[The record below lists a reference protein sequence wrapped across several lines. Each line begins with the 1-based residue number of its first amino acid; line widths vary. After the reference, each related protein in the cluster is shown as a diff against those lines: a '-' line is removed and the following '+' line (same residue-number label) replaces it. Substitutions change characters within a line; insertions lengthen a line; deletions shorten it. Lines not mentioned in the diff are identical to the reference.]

1 MRSRVDPPGHLG
13 GLDLTDRCNT
23 PVLADLLEERDLLGY
38 GQLIDGSLT
47 ERDEERVRIAK
58 FIAAHPEGTP
68 LSHVVSYAL
77 KGVSPENCERVEGSD
92 PDYQFAYR
100 FINDLEEPD
109 DPYVRKSRSSGVL
122 FVTPTLGLLDLI
134 TEGITQTRQTEGIT
148 YDREFLRNYLSR
160 VDSVD
165 DTLRELLKDGFTS
178 YLNRIKDY
186 KLLFDVHFVDQRGGE
201 TTKRMTKDYKTRFND
216 EGRVSKQFA
225 RFNDALEHGYEN
237 ADNAVLVTLT
247 TDPKRQSSLLDGI
260 DSINENFN
268 RLLSYFDSD
277 PSTKADTRDS
287 EVPGWRPDLDSD
299 VTGRPRQRPDYI
311 KALEFTE
318 KGYPH
323 LHVLFFDV
331 PTKEEDGMPWLCDKP
346 ELAKKWADYGQGE
359 IVDVYPLTYRDD
371 LDDLDPE
378 FQDDEG
384 FVDWYRFGDHD
395 HGEEWVRDRTRSH
408 ELIEFGD
415 DGHEMEST
423 AGAYLGKYL
432 SATFGSLLDATES
445 FAESEDDRE
454 TYADKAATWKLALY
468 WATNRRF
475 WSCSKPI
482 TEGIEPNDHLRD
494 PDVRESVRWCSLDSV
509 QTASEREI
517 RDALAR
523 RHWDNIDDLD
533 AAIERAISDVDQP
546 QIRST
551 LPEAPTFR
559 CIVDYI
565 GAYAYVDLPH
575 NELSFER
582 SRLDTIEDCTE
593 SSDDLPAIERD
604 KSPPIVDIWSSPED
618 E

>member
-1 MRSRVDPPGHLG
+1 MSIVEPPGHLG
-13 GLDLTDRCNT
+13 GLALTDRCNT
-23 PVLADLLEERDLLGY
+23 PVLAGLLEERNLLGY

-68 LSHVVSYAL
+68 LSHVVSYAV

-92 PDYQFAYR
+92 PDYQFVYR
-100 FINDLEEPD
+100 FVNDLEKPD
-109 DPYVRKSRSSGVL
+109 DPYVRKSESSGVL
-122 FVTPTLGLLDLI
+122 MVTPTLRLLDLI
-134 TEGITQTRQTEGIT
+134 TEGITQTTQTEGIT

-165 DTLRELLKDGFTS
+165 DDLRELLKDGFTS

-186 KLLFDVHFVDQRGGE
+186 KLLFDVHLVDRRGGE
-201 TTKRMTKDYKTRFND
+201 TSQRMTKDYKTRFND
-216 EGRVSKQFA
+216 QGRVSKQFA
-225 RFNDALEHGYEN
+225 RFNDALEYGYEN

-268 RLLSYFDSD
+268 KLLSYFDSD
-277 PSTKADTRDS
+277 PSTKVDTRNADI
-287 EVPGWRPDLDSD
+287 PGWRPDLDGN

-331 PTKEEDGMPWLCDKP
+331 PTREEDNMPWLCDKP
-346 ELAKKWADYGQGE
+346 EIGKKWVDYGQGE

-371 LDDLDPE
+371 LEDLDPE

-395 HGEEWVRDRTRSH
+395 HSEEWVRDRTRSH

-415 DGHEMEST
+415 DGHDLEST

-432 SATFGSLLDATES
+432 SATFGSLLEASES
-445 FAESEDDRE
+445 FAEPENKRE

-482 TEGIEPNDHLRD
+482 TEGIDPNDHLQD
-494 PDVRESVRWCSLDSV
+494 PDVRDSVRWCSLDSLQAV
-509 QTASEREI
+509 SEGEI
-517 RDALAR
+517 CNELAR
-523 RHWDNIDDLD
+523 QQWDDLDDLD
-533 AAIERAISDVDQP
+533 AAVDRAISDLEQTRV
-546 QIRST
+546 RST
-551 LPEAPTFR
+551 LPEDTEFR

-565 GAYAYVDLPH
+565 GAYAYWDLPSD
-575 NELSFER
+575 ELGNTTLNLES
-582 SRLDTIEDCTE
+582 TE
-593 SSDDLPAIERD
+593 NCVTDSDGLPAVDIESD
-604 KSPPIVDIWSSPED
+604 PPIVDVWV
-618 E
+618 

>member
-1 MRSRVDPPGHLG
+1 M
-13 GLDLTDRCNT
+13 
-23 PVLADLLEERDLLGY
+23 
-38 GQLIDGSLT
+38 
-47 ERDEERVRIAK
+47 
-58 FIAAHPEGTP
+58 
-68 LSHVVSYAL
+68 

-100 FINDLEEPD
+100 FVNDLEEPD
-109 DPYVRKSRSSGVL
+109 NPYVQKSESSGVL
-122 FVTPTLGLLDLI
+122 MVTPTLRLLDLI
-134 TEGITQTRQTEGIT
+134 TEGITQTRQTEGVT

-165 DTLRELLKDGFTS
+165 DDLRELLRDGFTS

-186 KLLFDVHFVDQRGGE
+186 KLLFDVHFVDRRGGE
-201 TTKRMTKDYKTRFND
+201 TTRRMTKDYKTRFND

-237 ADNAVLVTLT
+237 ANNAVLVTLT

-277 PSTKADTRDS
+277 PSTKSDTRDTD
-287 EVPGWRPDLDSD
+287 VPGWRPDLDND

-331 PTKEEDGMPWLCDKP
+331 PTREEDGMPWLCDKP
-346 ELAKKWADYGQGE
+346 ELANKWTDYGQGE
-359 IVDVYPLTYRDD
+359 IVDMYPLTYRDD
-371 LDDLDPE
+371 LDDLDPD
-378 FQDDEG
+378 FQDEEEG

-415 DGHEMEST
+415 EAHEMEST

-432 SATFGSLLDATES
+432 SVTFGSLLEASES

-454 TYADKAATWKLALY
+454 TYSDKAATWKIALY

-482 TEGIEPNDHLRD
+482 TEGINPNDHLKD

-509 QTASEREI
+509 QAVSEREI
-517 RDALAR
+517 RDELAR
-523 RHWDNIDDLD
+523 RQWDNIDDLD
-533 AAIERAISDVDQP
+533 AAIERAISDVEQP
-546 QIRST
+546 QVRST
-551 LPEAPTFR
+551 LPEDAAFR

-565 GAYAYVDLPH
+565 GAYAHWNLPS
-575 NELSFER
+575 NVLGDKPQDIEAA
-582 SRLDTIEDCTE
+582 EDCVTNG
-593 SSDDLPAIERD
+593 DGLPAVTLEND
-604 KSPPIVDIWSSPED
+604 PPIVDVWE
-618 E
+618 

>member
-13 GLDLTDRCNT
+13 GLELTDRCNT

-68 LSHVVSYAL
+68 LSHVVSYAV
-77 KGVSPENCERVEGSD
+77 KGVTPENCERVEGSD

-134 TEGITQTRQTEGIT
+134 TEGITQTAQTEGLT
-148 YDREFLRNYLSR
+148 YDREFLRNYLSC

-165 DTLRELLKDGFTS
+165 DTVRELLKDGFTS

-186 KLLFDVHFVDQRGGE
+186 KLLFDVHFVDRTGGE
-201 TTKRMTKDYKTRFND
+201 TTRRMTKDYKTRFND
-216 EGRVSKQFA
+216 QGRVSKQFA
-225 RFNDALEHGYEN
+225 RFNDALEYGYDH

-247 TDPKRQSSLLDGI
+247 TDPKRQASLLDGI
-260 DSINENFN
+260 DTINENFN

-277 PSTKADTRDS
+277 PATKADTRDS
-287 EVPGWRPDLDSD
+287 IVPGWRPDLSDD
-299 VTGRPRQRPDYI
+299 VTGRPRERPDYI

-331 PTKEEDGMPWLCDKP
+331 PERDSDGLPWLCDKQ
-346 ELAKKWADYGQGE
+346 EIAAKWADYGQGE

-371 LDDLDPE
+371 LDDLEPE
-378 FQDDEG
+378 FQSDEG

-395 HGEEWVRDRTRSH
+395 NGEDWVRERTRSH

-415 DGHEMEST
+415 DSHEMEST

-445 FAESEDDRE
+445 FEAGDDDRE
-454 TYADKAATWKLALY
+454 SYADKAATWKLALY

-475 WSCSKPI
+475 WSCSKAI
-482 TEGIEPNDHLRD
+482 TKGIDTNDHTQD
-494 PDVRESVRWCSLDSV
+494 PDVREAVRWCSLDSV
-509 QTASEREI
+509 QKASEGEI

-523 RHWDNIDDLD
+523 QQWDDLDDLD
-533 AAIERAISDVDQP
+533 AAIERTILDVEQP
-546 QIRST
+546 QVRST
-551 LPEAPTFR
+551 LPEETAFQ

-565 GAYAYVDLPH
+565 GAYAYWDLPSD
-575 NELSFER
+575 ELGDRQQNLE
-582 SRLDTIEDCTE
+582 IVEDCI
-593 SSDDLPAIERD
+593 DDGNDMPVVNRD
-604 KSPPIVDIWSSPED
+604 KDPPIIDVWS
-618 E
+618 

>member
-13 GLDLTDRCNT
+13 GLEFTDRCNT

-68 LSHVVSYAL
+68 LSHVVSYAV

-122 FVTPTLGLLDLI
+122 FVTPTLNLLDLI
-134 TEGITQTRQTEGIT
+134 TEGITQTTQTEGLT

-165 DTLRELLKDGFTS
+165 DDLRELLKDGFTS

-186 KLLFDVHFVDQRGGE
+186 KLLFDVHFVSRTGGE
-201 TTKRMTKDYKTRFND
+201 TTRRMTKDYKTRFND
-216 EGRVSKQFA
+216 QGRVSKQFA
-225 RFNDALEHGYEN
+225 RFNGALEYGYDHAE
-237 ADNAVLVTLT
+237 NAVLVTLT
-247 TDPKRQSSLLDGI
+247 TDPKRQASLLDGI
-260 DSINENFN
+260 DTINENFN

-277 PSTKADTRDS
+277 PATKADTRDAA
-287 EVPGWRPDLDSD
+287 VPGWRPDLADD
-299 VTGRPRQRPDYI
+299 VTGRPRERPNYI

-331 PTKEEDGMPWLCDKP
+331 PERKSDGLPWLCDKP
-346 ELAKKWADYGQGE
+346 ETAAKWADYGQGE

-371 LDDLDPE
+371 LNDLEPE
-378 FQDDEG
+378 FQSNEG

-395 HGEEWVRDRTRSH
+395 HSEDWVRERTRSH

-445 FAESEDDRE
+445 FEAGDGDRE
-454 TYADKAATWKLALY
+454 SYADKAATWKLALY

-475 WSCSKPI
+475 WSCSEAI
-482 TEGIEPNDHLRD
+482 TKGIDPNDHTQD
-494 PDVRESVRWCSLDSV
+494 PDVREAVRWCSLDSV
-509 QTASEREI
+509 QNASENEI
-517 RDALAR
+517 RDDLAR
-523 RHWDNIDDLD
+523 RQWGDLDHLD
-533 AAIERAISDVDQP
+533 AAIERAISDVEQP
-546 QIRST
+546 QVRST
-551 LPEAPTFR
+551 LPEETTFR

-565 GAYAYVDLPH
+565 GAYAYWDLPSD
-575 NELSFER
+575 ELGDGQQE
-582 SRLDTIEDCTE
+582 LKVVEDCTNDGNDMPVVNRE
-593 SSDDLPAIERD
+593 KD
-604 KSPPIVDIWSSPED
+604 PPIIDVWS
-618 E
+618 

>member
-13 GLDLTDRCNT
+13 GLDLADRCNT

-47 ERDEERVRIAK
+47 ERDEERVRVAK
-58 FIAAHPEGTP
+58 FIAGHPEGTP
-68 LSHVVSYAL
+68 LSHVVSYAV
-77 KGVSPENCERVEGSD
+77 KGVSPENCQRVEGSD
-92 PDYQFAYR
+92 PDYQFVYR
-100 FINDLEEPD
+100 FIEDLVEPEG
-109 DPYVRKSRSSGVL
+109 PYVRKSRSSGVL
-122 FVTPTLGLLDLI
+122 FVTPTLRLLDLI
-134 TEGITQTRQTEGIT
+134 TEGISQTRQNEGVT

-165 DTLRELLKDGFTS
+165 DDLRELLKDGFTS

-186 KLLFDVHFVDQRGGE
+186 KLLFDVHFVDRRGGE
-201 TTKRMTKDYKTRFND
+201 TTRRMTKDYKTRFND
-216 EGRVSKQFA
+216 SGRVSKQFA
-225 RFNDALEHGYEN
+225 RFNDALEYGYQN

-247 TDPKRQSSLLDGI
+247 TDPNRQDSLLDGI
-260 DSINENFN
+260 DSINDNFN

-277 PSTKADTRDS
+277 PSTKSDTRCAD
-287 EVPGWRPDLDSD
+287 VPGWRPDLDND
-299 VTGRPRQRPDYI
+299 VTGRPRDRPDYI

-331 PTKEEDGMPWLCDKP
+331 PTRDKDGLPWLCDKP

-359 IVDVYPLTYRDD
+359 IVDVYPLIYRDD

-384 FVDWYRFGDHD
+384 FVDWYRFGDHNHD
-395 HGEEWVRDRTRSH
+395 EAWVRERTRSH

-415 DGHEMEST
+415 DGQDLEST

-432 SATFGSLLDATES
+432 SATFGSLLDATET
-445 FAESEDDRE
+445 FAESEDNRE

-475 WSCSKPI
+475 WSCSKSI
-482 TEGIEPNDHLRD
+482 AEGIDPNDHLQD

-509 QTASEREI
+509 QAVSEREI
-517 RDALAR
+517 RERLAR
-523 RHWDNIDDLD
+523 RQWDDTDDLN
-533 AAIERAISDVDQP
+533 AAIERAISDVERP
-546 QIRST
+546 QVRSI
-551 LPEAPTFR
+551 LPQDAKFR
-559 CIVDYI
+559 CVVNYI
-565 GAYAYVDLPH
+565 GAYAYWDIP
-575 NELSFER
+575 NSELSRGHEK
-582 SRLDTIEDCTE
+582 L
-593 SSDDLPAIERD
+593 
-604 KSPPIVDIWSSPED
+604 K
-618 E
+618 

>member
-1 MRSRVDPPGHLG
+1 MSVVEPPGHLG
-13 GLDLTDRCNT
+13 GLDLADRCNT
-23 PVLADLLEERDLLGY
+23 PVLADLLEERDLLGH
-38 GQLIDGSLT
+38 GQLLDGTLT
-47 ERDEERVRIAK
+47 ERDEDRVRVAK

-68 LSHVVSYAL
+68 LSHVVSYAV
-77 KGVSPENCERVEGSD
+77 KGVAPEACERVEGSD

-100 FINDLEEPD
+100 FVDDLVAPE
-109 DPYVRKSRSSGVL
+109 DPYVRKSESAGVL
-122 FVTPTLGLLDLI
+122 MVTPTLRLLDLI
-134 TEGITQTRQTEGIT
+134 TEGITQTANEEGIK
-148 YDREFLRNYLSR
+148 YDREFLRNYLAK

-165 DTLRELLKDGFTS
+165 DDLRELLKDGFTS

-186 KLLFDVHFVDQRGGE
+186 KLLFDVHFVDRRGGE

-216 EGRVSKQFA
+216 QGRVSKQFA
-225 RFNDALEHGYEN
+225 RFNDALEYGYEN

-247 TDPKRQSSLLDGI
+247 TDPKRQDSLLDGI

-277 PSTKADTRDS
+277 PSTKNNTRRS
-287 EVPGWRPDLDSD
+287 AVPGWRHDLDSK
-299 VTGRPRQRPDYI
+299 VTGRPRDRPDYI

-331 PTKEEDGMPWLCDKP
+331 PTREEDGMPWLCDKP
-346 ELAKKWADYGQGE
+346 EVAAKWADYGQGE

-371 LDDLDPE
+371 LGDLKPE
-378 FQDDEG
+378 FQSDEG

-395 HGEEWVRDRTRSH
+395 HGEDWVRDRTRSH

-415 DGHEMEST
+415 DGHEKEST

-445 FAESEDDRE
+445 FEQGDDERE

-475 WSCSKPI
+475 WSCSQSI
-482 TEGIEPNDHLRD
+482 TEGIDPNDHLQD
-494 PDVRESVRWCSLDSV
+494 PDVREAVRWCSLDSV
-509 QTASEREI
+509 RAASGNEI

-523 RHWDNIDDLD
+523 RQWDDLDDLD
-533 AAIERAISDVDQP
+533 AAVERAISDLEQP

-551 LPEAPTFR
+551 LPEEATFR
-559 CIVDYI
+559 SIVDYI
-565 GAYAYVDLPH
+565 GAYAYWDLP
-575 NELSFER
+575 NSEMSANSQNFECIQNNI
-582 SRLDTIEDCTE
+582 SV
-593 SSDDLPAIERD
+593 SDSLP
-604 KSPPIVDIWSSPED
+604 DIDRQKDPQIMSVWS
-618 E
+618 

>member
-1 MRSRVDPPGHLG
+1 MSAVEPPGHLG
-13 GLDLTDRCNT
+13 GLDLADRCNT
-23 PVLADLLEERDLLGY
+23 PVLADLLEERDLLGH
-38 GQLIDGSLT
+38 GQLIDGTLT
-47 ERDEERVRIAK
+47 ERDEARVRLAK

-68 LSHVVSYAL
+68 LTHIVSYAV
-77 KGVSPENCERVEGSD
+77 KGVSPEACDRVEGSD

-100 FINDLEEPD
+100 FVNDLVAPE

-122 FVTPTLGLLDLI
+122 FVTPTLRLLDLI
-134 TEGITQTRQTEGIT
+134 TEGITQTAGQNELT
-148 YDREFLRNYLSR
+148 YDREFLRNYLAK

-165 DTLRELLKDGFTS
+165 DDLRQLLKDGFTS

-186 KLLFDVHFVDQRGGE
+186 KLLFDVHFVDRRGGE
-201 TTKRMTKDYKTRFND
+201 STQRMTKDYKTRFND
-216 EGRVSKQFA
+216 SGPVSKQFA
-225 RFNDALEHGYEN
+225 RFNDALEYGYKN
-237 ADNAVLVTLT
+237 TDNAVLVTLT
-247 TDPKRQSSLLDGI
+247 TDPKRQDSLLDGI

-287 EVPGWRPDLDSD
+287 HVLNWRPDLDGD
-299 VTGRPRQRPDYI
+299 VTGRPRCRPDYI

-331 PTKEEDGMPWLCDKP
+331 PTREEDGMPWLCDKP

-359 IVDVYPLTYRDD
+359 IVDMYPLTYRDD
-371 LDDLDPE
+371 LDDLEPE

-432 SATFGSLLDATES
+432 SATFGSLLDASES
-445 FAESEDDRE
+445 FAQSENDRE
-454 TYADKAATWKLALY
+454 TYAEKAATWKLALY

-482 TEGIEPNDHLRD
+482 TEGVDPNDHLQD

-509 QTASEREI
+509 QAATEPDI
-517 RDALAR
+517 RDSLAR
-523 RHWDNIDDLD
+523 RQWGNIDDLD
-533 AAIERAISDVDQP
+533 ATIERALSDVEQP
-546 QIRST
+546 QVRSI
-551 LPEAPTFR
+551 LPEEAKFR

-565 GAYAYVDLPH
+565 GAY
-575 NELSFER
+575 S
-582 SRLDTIEDCTE
+582 CW
-593 SSDDLPAIERD
+593 DLPASEVENL
-604 KSPPIVDIWSSPED
+604 PQQVDHINNNVSD
-618 E
+618 EFYSLR